1 MKKIEIL
8 TIVSLLSVVALV
20 SPAIAGVAN
29 PHFIGSPTIT
39 KSTTTGLTVSWKAAG
54 LDDLPTAAFLT
65 ASSVE
70 ANYVC
75 VNHGGNIAPGQP
87 LVFQTVVGPVVNI
100 VPHNG
105 QITFTVTIPAPPTPD
120 PAIVCPNGNWS
131 VSLLSLTFVGVVLH
145 LQQNGVDILTA
156 DLGTIDP

>member
-1 MKKIEIL
+1 MKKIGIL
-8 TIVSLLSVVALV
+8 AIAALLSVVGLV
-20 SPAIAGVAN
+20 APAIAGVAN

-54 LDDLPTAAFLT
+54 LDDLPTSAFLT
-65 ASSVE
+65 ASSVQ

-87 LVFQTVVGPVVNI
+87 LVFQNVVGPVVNI

-105 QITFTVTIPAPPTPD
+105 QITFTVTIPPPPTPD

-131 VSLLSLTFVGVVLH
+131 VSLLSLTFVGVFVH
-145 LQQNGVDILTA
+145 LQQNGVDILTGN
-156 DLGTIDP
+156 LGTIDP